1 MEILV
6 DYGPITEVG
15 ILGILIIAIA
25 TFTFMIGLAGIFFEH
40 EKIGIICLSI
50 FIILII
56 ISMAFK
62 TDIYSIPTGEYKYI
76 VEITD
81 ETKYKE
87 LIQKDYT
94 FVRMYDN
101 REIYTIVGDEL
112 K

>member
-6 DYGPITEVG
+6 DYGPVTEAG

-25 TFTFMIGLAGIFFEH
+25 TFTFMIGLAGLFFEH

-50 FIILII
+50 FIILVVVGIT
-56 ISMAFK
+56 FK
-62 TDIYSIPTGEYKYI
+62 TNLYEIPTGKYKYI
-76 VEITD
+76 VEIT
-81 ETKYKE
+81 EENKYKE
-87 LIQKDYT
+87 LVQKDYT

>member
-6 DYGPITEVG
+6 DYSPITEAG
-15 ILGILIIAIA
+15 ILGILIVAISA
-25 TFTFMIGLAGIFFEH
+25 FTLLIGLAGIFFEH

-62 TDIYSIPTGEYKYI
+62 TNIYSIPTGEYKYI

>member
-6 DYGPITEVG
+6 DYGPVTEAG

-25 TFTFMIGLAGIFFEH
+25 AFTFMIGLAGIFFEQ

-50 FIILII
+50 FIILAG
-56 ISMAFK
+56 ISMAFQ
-62 TDIYSIPTGEYKYI
+62 TNLYDIPTGKYKYI

-81 ETKYKE
+81 ENKYKE